1 MTQSAMR
8 SVADIEVGRRSVL
21 GRVFDILDCFG
32 GPESDLSVA
41 TIGDR
46 TSLPAATV
54 HRLLATLVE
63 WGAVERSG
71 RGQYRL
77 GKRMWRLG
85 WGVPRAREVHD
96 IARPHMVDLYAA
108 TQEFVVMASR
118 DGDDLLLID
127 DIAGSA
133 VGQEVRIRRRRPLG
147 SCAAGLLYLAH
158 LDLTELRGR
167 LAESTLG
174 LPLPLARDEFKL
186 LQVLGEIRRA
196 GIASTPDRGLVWLS
210 APVFNAA
217 GGLIST
223 LSLLVPEDRAQPA
236 RHLPLLAR
244 TAREMSAGLGSRRHS

>member
-8 SVADIEVGRRSVL
+8 PVEDIEVGRRSVL

-32 GPESDLSVA
+32 GPDPALSVTA
-41 TIGDR
+41 IGDR
-46 TSLPAATV
+46 TGLPAATV

-63 WGAVERSG
+63 WGAVERAS

-77 GKRMWRLG
+77 GKRLWRLG

-108 TQEFVVMASR
+108 THELVVMASR

-127 DIAGSA
+127 DVAGSA
-133 VGQEVRIRRRRPLG
+133 VGQELRVRRRRPLG
-147 SCAAGLLYLAH
+147 SCAAGLIYLAH
-158 LDLTELRGR
+158 LDLAELRGR

-174 LPLPLARDEFKL
+174 LPAPLARDEFRL

-196 GIASTPDRGLVWLS
+196 GIACTPDRGHVWLS

-217 GGLIST
+217 GGLLST
-223 LSLLVPEDRAQPA
+223 LSLVVPEDRAQPA
-236 RHLPLLAR
+236 QQLPLLAR
-244 TAREMSAGLGSRRHS
+244 TAREMSAGLGCRRHA